1 MSEMGEVSE
10 IAEAAS
16 PEPDAVSSG
25 RILVVASAKGGVGRT
40 TVATNLAA
48 ALHAAGMRVCLV
60 DLDLEFG
67 DIALSLGIT
76 PVRTLLDA
84 VEAVIPDDIEDPLE
98 LLKTEFRVGF
108 DCVLAPVDPSAVR
121 TIPGTLVADLLPA
134 LAETYDF
141 VVVDTSAHQSPHV
154 TAALRRADGI
164 LLVATPD
171 LLNAKALH
179 LQTGLIDI
187 VGSGAR
193 QYLVINREPVNEAA
207 SGGLSTQEF
216 VSAVD
221 VPFALSLPNS
231 VDVPRALMRGVPLVL
246 DDPGH
251 PFSVQFRAL
260 VHSWVGAPGQST
272 NADRRGK
279 RRGLRKGKKS

>member
-1 MSEMGEVSE
+1 MSEMPEVRDFSEVSGGE
-10 IAEAAS
+10 
-16 PEPDAVSSG
+16 PEAVSTG
-25 RILVVASAKGGVGRT
+25 RIVVVASAKGGVGRT
-40 TVATNLAA
+40 TVATNFAA
-48 ALHAAGMRVCLV
+48 ALHAAGLRVCLV

-84 VEAVIPDDIEDPLE
+84 VEAVIPDDIADPLE
-98 LLKTEFRVGF
+98 LLKTEFRAGF
-108 DCVLAPVDPSAVR
+108 DCVLAPVDPGAVR

-134 LAETYDF
+134 LAETYDW

-154 TAALRRADGI
+154 TAALRSADGI

-171 LLNAKALH
+171 LLNAKAVH
-179 LQTGLIDI
+179 LLTDLIDI

-193 QYLVINREPVNEAA
+193 QFLIINREPANEAA
-207 SGGLSTQEF
+207 SAGLATQEF

-221 VPFALSLPNS
+221 VPFALGLPDS
-231 VDVPRALMRGVPLVL
+231 IDVPRALMNGSPLVL

-251 PFSVQFRAL
+251 PFSAQFRAL
-260 VHSWVGAPGQST
+260 VQSWVGAADQP
-272 NADRRGK
+272 ADVDRRRR

>member
-1 MSEMGEVSE
+1 MGEVSE
-10 IAEAAS
+10 IAEAPS
-16 PEPDAVSSG
+16 PQADAVSSG
-25 RILVVASAKGGVGRT
+25 RILVIASTKGGVGRT

-48 ALHAAGMRVCLV
+48 ALHIAGMRVCLV

-98 LLKTEFRVGF
+98 LLKTEFRAGF

-154 TAALRRADGI
+154 KSALRSADGI
-164 LLVATPD
+164 LLVATRD

-193 QYLVINREPVNEAA
+193 QYLIINREPVNEAA
-207 SGGLSTQEF
+207 SAGLSIQEF

-221 VPFALSLPNS
+221 VPLALSLPNS
-231 VDVPRALMRGVPLVL
+231 IDVPRALMTGTPLVL

-251 PFSVQFRAL
+251 PFSAQFRAL
-260 VHSWVGAPGQST
+260 AQSWVGAPDQSPDD
-272 NADRRGK
+272 DRRG
-279 RRGLRKGKKS
+279 RRLGLRKGKKS